1 MASIRT
7 LLPAV
12 VTVAALGVAACGGAR
27 YTTVTVPPVL
37 DLAGW
42 DRAALATFS
51 VENAKG
57 TLHELATRR
66 FSERLLHATRGLEIL
81 EIDPFDP
88 VLHQAGE
95 RTFGPATARAVGET
109 HPVPVVFSGHLK
121 VSNVKPR
128 GGLATLAI
136 PFVDATVTV
145 DLTVGLH
152 ATATG
157 GTLWRA
163 SGSLSEQVGHLAIVN
178 GEPSFSASDPNAA
191 YGRLVERLV
200 AIVTRDLYPT
210 YERRRI

>member
-1 MASIRT
+1 MPSFRT
-7 LLPAV
+7 LASGI
-12 VTVAALGVAACGGAR
+12 VTVAALGVVACGGAR
-27 YTTVTVPPVL
+27 YTTVTIPPRL
-37 DLAGW
+37 DLAEW
-42 DRAALATFS
+42 NRAALTTFS

-66 FSERLLHATRGLEIL
+66 FSERLLHATRLEIL

-88 VLHQAGE
+88 ALHQAGE

-163 SGSLSEQVGHLAIVN
+163 SGSLSEQVGHLTMVN

-210 YERRRI
+210 YERRRL